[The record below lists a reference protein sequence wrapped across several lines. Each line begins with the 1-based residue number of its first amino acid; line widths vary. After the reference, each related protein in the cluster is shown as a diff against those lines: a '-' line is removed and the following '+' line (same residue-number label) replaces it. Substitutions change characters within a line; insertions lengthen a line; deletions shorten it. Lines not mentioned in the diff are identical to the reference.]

1 MINLDE
7 AIKLSKADHCII
19 TTYRTY
25 TENIRWA
32 NSSAT
37 TNGLSQDDDIVIISV
52 INKSVGTVA
61 ASLTEDLDIKAL
73 VLSSEKLARQNPP
86 AEDYTDLI
94 ESQKSIDD
102 KKLPS
107 TDISPVVTSLGKIF
121 KHAKDKNLDLFG
133 YAELRSTSIEMINS
147 SGVHKSF
154 NSRVGQ
160 IELNVKSQDRQTS
173 VWDGQSITSWEEQKI
188 ELMFDKLLQKV
199 KWSEQKIDLEPGDYT
214 VLLEPSA
221 VTDLLVYAY
230 WESAARDADEGRTV
244 FSKLE
249 NVQAFDKNVSIYSDP
264 KEQGLECTNFVSA
277 VASSS
282 HESVFDNGATISKNN
297 WILDGKVAGLFSP
310 RYYAKKSNR
319 QPTYFSE
326 NLIFSSEGKP
336 TLELISDVK
345 DGLLI
350 TCFWYI
356 REVDPQ
362 KLLLTGL
369 TRDGVFLIK
378 DGEVVGAVN
387 NFRFNMSPIDML
399 KNIKTIGKSE
409 KTLAREFGDYF
420 KLTKMPPLIVE
431 KFNMSTKSDAL

>member
-1 MINLDE
+1 MLKLEE
-7 AIKLSKADHCII
+7 AIILSKADHCII

-32 NSSAT
+32 NTSTT
-37 TNGLSQDDDIVIISV
+37 TNGTSQDNDIVVTSI
-52 INKSVGTVA
+52 INKSVGTVT
-61 ASLTEDLDIKAL
+61 ASLTEDLNLESLIRA
-73 VLSSEKLARQNPP
+73 SEQLAKQNPP
-86 AEDYTDLI
+86 ADDYSELI
-94 ESQKSIDD
+94 QDQKSLDG
-102 KKLPS
+102 KKLQK
-107 TDISPVVTSLGKIF
+107 TDISPLVSSLGNIF
-121 KHAKDKNLDLFG
+121 KFANTKNLDLFG
-133 YAELRSTSIEMINS
+133 YAELRTSSTEIISS
-147 SGVHKSF
+147 SGIHKSF
-154 NSRVGQ
+154 SSRVGQ
-160 IELNVKSQDRQTS
+160 IELNVKTQDRKTS
-173 VWDGQSITSWEEQKI
+173 VWDGQSIMSWEEQKI
-188 ELMFDKLLQKV
+188 DTMFDKLLQKV
-199 KWSEQKIDLEPGDYT
+199 GWSENKIDLEPGEYT

-249 NVQAFDKNVSIYSDP
+249 NVQAFDKRISIYSDP
-264 KEQGLECTNFVSA
+264 GEEDLGCTNFVSA

-282 HESVFDNGATISKNN
+282 HESIFDNGATISRND
-297 WILDGKVAGLFSP
+297 WILNGKVSGLFSP

-319 QPTYFSE
+319 KPTYFSE
-326 NLIFSSEGKP
+326 NLIFKSDGKSAQ
-336 TLELISDVK
+336 ELIPEVK
-345 DGLLI
+345 NGLLI

-362 KLLLTGL
+362 NLLLTGL

-378 DGEVVGAVN
+378 DGKVVGSVN

-399 KNIKTIGKSE
+399 KNVVTIGKSE

-420 KLTKMPPLIVE
+420 KLTKVPPLIVE

>member
-1 MINLDE
+1 MLKLEE
-7 AIKLSKADHCII
+7 AIKLSKADNCII
-19 TTYRTY
+19 TTYRTF

-32 NSSAT
+32 NTSTT
-37 TNGLSQDDDIVIISV
+37 TNGTSQDDDIVVISI

-61 ASLTEDLDIKAL
+61 ASLTEDLNIEDLIRD
-73 VLSSEKLARQNPP
+73 SEQLAKQNPP
-86 AEDYTDLI
+86 ADDHTELI
-94 ESQKSIDD
+94 QDQKFLDG
-102 KKLPS
+102 KKLPK
-107 TDISPVVTSLGKIF
+107 TNISPVVTSLGKIF
-121 KHAKDKNLDLFG
+121 KLAKSKNLDLFG
-133 YAELRSTSIEMINS
+133 YAELRTSSTETISS
-147 SGVHKSF
+147 SGIHKSF

-160 IELNVKSQDRQTS
+160 IELNVKTQDRKTS
-173 VWDGQSITSWEEQKI
+173 VWDGQSIMSWEEQNIEAMFDRLLQRVAWSENKI
-188 ELMFDKLLQKV
+188 ELD
-199 KWSEQKIDLEPGDYT
+199 PGEYK

-249 NVQAFDKNVSIYSDP
+249 NVQAFDKSISIYSDP
-264 KEQGLECTNFVSA
+264 SEEGLECTNFVSA

-282 HESVFDNGATISKNN
+282 HESIFDNGATINRN
-297 WILDGKVAGLFSP
+297 DWILNGKVLGLFSP
-310 RYYAKKSNR
+310 RYYAQKSNR
-319 QPTYFSE
+319 KPTYFSE
-326 NLIFSSEGKP
+326 NLIFKSDGKSSQ
-336 TLELISDVK
+336 ELISDVK
-345 DGLLI
+345 NGLLI

-378 DGEVVGAVN
+378 DGKVIGSVN

-399 KNIKTIGKSE
+399 KNTIEIGKSE

>member
-1 MINLDE
+1 MLKLTD
-7 AIKLSKADHCII
+7 AIKLSTADDCII
-19 TTYRTY
+19 TTYRSY

-32 NSSAT
+32 NSSTT
-37 TNGLSQDDDIVIISV
+37 TNGTSQDDDIVIISI

-61 ASLTEDLDIKAL
+61 ASLTDDIDIKSL
-73 VLSSEKLARQNPP
+73 IKSSEELARKNPP

-94 ESQKSIDD
+94 SNQEQLEGSRLSE
-102 KKLPS
+102 
-107 TDISPVVTSLGKIF
+107 TDISNFIKPLSKVFTS
-121 KHAKDKNLDLFG
+121 AKSKSLDLFG
-133 YAELRSTSIEMINS
+133 YAELRTTEIETAS
-147 SGVHKSF
+147 SNGVHKIYHG
-154 NSRVGQ
+154 RVGQ
-160 IELNVKSQDRQTS
+160 IELNAKTSDRQTS
-173 VWDGQSITSWEEQKI
+173 VWEGQSVTSWEEQKI
-188 ELMFDKLLQKV
+188 EKMFDRLIQKV
-199 KWSEQKIDLEPGDYT
+199 GWSKTKIDLEPGEYT

-244 FSKLE
+244 FTNLE
-249 NVQAFDKNVSIYSDP
+249 NKQGFSKEISIYSDP
-264 KEQGLECTNFVSA
+264 NEEDFKSLNFVST

-282 HESVFDNGATISKNN
+282 HESVFDNGATINKNN
-297 WILDGKVAGLFSP
+297 WILDGKVSGLFAP
-310 RYYAKKSNR
+310 RFYAKKSNR

-326 NLIFSSEGKP
+326 NLIFNSDGGSIEELTSE
-336 TLELISDVK
+336 IK
-345 DGLLI
+345 DGLLV

-378 DGEVVGAVN
+378 DGKVIGAVN

-399 KNIKTIGKSE
+399 KNVIKIGKSE

-420 KLTKMPPLIVE
+420 KLTKMPPLVVE

>member
-1 MINLDE
+1 MLNLED
-7 AIKLSKADHCII
+7 AIKFSKADHCII

-32 NSSAT
+32 NTSTT
-37 TNGLSQDDDIVIISV
+37 TNGTSQDNDIVVISI

-61 ASLTEDLDIKAL
+61 ASLTDDLDIKAL
-73 VLSSEKLARQNPP
+73 LKSSEMLAKQNPP
-86 AEDYTDLI
+86 ADDYNDLI
-94 ESQKSIDD
+94 KGQKSLDNQI
-102 KKLPS
+102 LPKS
-107 TDISPVVTSLGKIF
+107 DISPFVSSLGKVF
-121 KHAKDKNLDLFG
+121 NSAKKKSLDLFG
-133 YAELRSTSIEMINS
+133 YAELRTSSTEMISS
-147 SGVHKSF
+147 SGIHKSF
-154 NSRVGQ
+154 SSRVGQ
-160 IELNVKSQDRQTS
+160 IELNIKTKDRKTS
-173 VWDGQSITSWEEQKI
+173 VWDGQSITSWEEQNI
-188 ELMFDKLLQKV
+188 ESMFDRLMQKV
-199 KWSEQKIDLEPGDYT
+199 AWSETKIDLDPGEYT

-244 FSKLE
+244 FSQLE
-249 NVQAFDKNVSIYSDP
+249 NKQIFDKNISIYSDP
-264 KEQGLECTNFVSA
+264 SEESLECTNFVTA

-282 HESVFDNGATISKNN
+282 HESVFDNGATIDRNDWVLK
-297 WILDGKVAGLFSP
+297 GKVSGLFSP

-319 QPTYFSE
+319 KPTYFSE
-326 NLIFSSEGKP
+326 NLIFNSDGK
-336 TLELISDVK
+336 TSQELISDVK
-345 DGLLI
+345 NGLLI

-369 TRDGVFLIK
+369 TRDGVFLVENGK
-378 DGEVVGAVN
+378 VVGSVN

-399 KNIKTIGKSE
+399 KNIVSIGKSE

-420 KLTKMPPLIVE
+420 KLTKIPPLIVE